1 MAVMADLNHDMK
13 PSAAV
18 HGQIQILRWV
28 SAMIYKV
35 VDPLLGSLFHR
46 NISMI
51 HGNCYY
57 SD

>member
-28 SAMIYKV
+28 SV